1 MFTQTTIHD
10 SAKLVKIIIDGLY
23 IDNLSDCPKDKGI
36 AYDDYFAKHKEMI
49 MEYLERVFTK
59 DFLSIRSDEF
69 INEII
74 DNRLRQRYEGRS
86 GHCGRKIYNLVEKPY
101 NTL

>member
-1 MFTQTTIHD
+1 MYAKTTIQD

-36 AYDDYFAKHKEMI
+36 TYDDYFAKHKAVI
-49 MEYLERVFTK
+49 MEYLEKIFTK

-69 INEII
+69 YDEVI
-74 DNRLRQRYEGRS
+74 DNRLRLRYEGHS
-86 GHCGRKIYNLVEKPY
+86 GRCGRKIYDLVEHPY
-101 NTL
+101 NKL